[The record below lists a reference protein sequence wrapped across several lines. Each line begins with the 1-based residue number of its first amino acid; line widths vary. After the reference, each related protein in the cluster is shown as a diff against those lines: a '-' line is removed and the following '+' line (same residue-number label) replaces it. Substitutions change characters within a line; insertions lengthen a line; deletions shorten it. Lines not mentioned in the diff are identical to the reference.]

1 MVLLQTCYTGFKHLR
16 HGGPMLGVVT
26 QGSPMCP
33 AQLASSLKIHQL
45 DPDLQLRVKEL
56 SLTTLGE
63 FRAMAR
69 QIKDIQVS
77 RWIRRTREQ
86 EPGN

>member
-1 MVLLQTCYTGFKHLR
+1 M
-16 HGGPMLGVVT
+16 
-26 QGSPMCP
+26 SP
-33 AQLASSLKIHQL
+33 ALLASPLKIHQL

-69 QIKDIQVS
+69 QIRAIQES
-77 RWIRRTREQ
+77 RWTRATDDQ
-86 EPGN
+86 EAAH